1 MSVSFP
7 REPLVTAD
15 LLSFMSCIEPKAIP
29 RSILPDV
36 GPEGQMVHAS
46 GMLCAYALVARRGNE
61 THDIHRPV
69 HWLLEFRGG
78 GMGLPQRRWRGILQ
92 EYFHPTIIG
101 IAHYGIDPVEKQQ
114 FR

>member
-36 GPEGQMVHAS
+36 EPEGQMVHAS

-78 GMGLPQRRWRGILQ
+78 VWAYRREDGEASCKSISIRQL
-92 EYFHPTIIG
+92 
-101 IAHYGIDPVEKQQ
+101 
-114 FR
+114 